1 MTGIPL
7 TEQTIVA
14 LLVVAALVA
23 IAVSRLRLPYTIALV
38 GVGLFLGFGD
48 VVDLHLTRE
57 LILLVF
63 LPPLLFEGSLNM
75 DVGDLRR
82 RWGQVATMASIGT
95 AVAVGVIAGGF
106 LLLGFGIPEA
116 LLFGVILAPTDP
128 VSVLA
133 VFKEHG
139 VGTGLRTLM
148 EGESIFNDAI
158 AIVLYLIAV
167 DVVEGSAITASQA
180 VFDFGTEVVVGT
192 LVGVTVGIV
201 VHRLMTAVDD
211 HLVEITLSFTAAY
224 GAYLLAQSVHGS
236 GLIATVAAGLLIANY
251 GTGFAMSASSRI
263 ALYDFWEVV
272 AFMVNS
278 LLFLLMGASFD
289 VTRFTEGPVARA
301 ILVAFGA
308 MLAARALTTYGI
320 LRPFG
325 RGPREN
331 AIPRAWFHALFWG
344 GLRGA
349 IPIALVLGL
358 SDRTVDGVDAVAVV
372 FGVVLL
378 SLLGQGLTFRPLLT
392 RLGLTGPGEEVR
404 RFEDV
409 YARGLALRSSLDE
422 LETMRRRG
430 EIAAPV
436 YEALRD
442 ELGNDL
448 EQIEDRMR
456 EIALDSD
463 AARARQIQRTARRL
477 AAAQRAAIRD
487 AIRRGIISQETG
499 TLIQQEIDETLEQG
513 ASDPDRAAERL
524 TGIYPP
530 DPDGDQ
536 GGSDD

>member
-63 LPPLLFEGSLNM
+63 LPPLLFEGALNM
-75 DVGDLRR
+75 DIGDLRH
-82 RWGQVATMASIGT
+82 RWTQVGTMAFIGT
-95 AVAVGVIAGGF
+95 AVAVAAIAGGF
-106 LLLGFGIPEA
+106 LLIGFDPPEA
-116 LLFGVILAPTDP
+116 ILLGVILAPTDP

-167 DVVEGSAITASQA
+167 DVVEGGSITLQRA

-192 LVGVTVGIV
+192 LVGVTVGV
-201 VHRLMTAVDD
+201 MVHRLMTAVDN
-211 HLVEITLSFTAAY
+211 HLVEITLSLTAAY
-224 GAYLLAQSVHGS
+224 GAYLLAQSIHGS

-251 GTGFAMSASSRI
+251 GTRFAMSASSRI
-263 ALYDFWEVV
+263 ALYDFWEVI

-289 VTRFTEGPVARA
+289 ITRFTETRVAVAIVIAFATMLVARA
-301 ILVAFGA
+301 V
-308 MLAARALTTYGI
+308 TTYGL
-320 LRPFG
+320 LRPFT
-325 RGPREN
+325 RDPREN
-331 AIPRAWFHALFWG
+331 GIPRPWLHALFWG

-358 SDRTVDGVDAVAVV
+358 TDRTVGGIDSVAVV

-392 RLGLTGPGEEVR
+392 RLGLTGPGEEVE
-404 RFEDV
+404 RFEEV

-422 LETMRRRG
+422 LESMRRRG
-430 EIAAPV
+430 EVAAPI
-436 YEALRD
+436 YEELRD
-442 ELGNDL
+442 ELERDL
-448 EQIEDRMR
+448 DEVESTMR

-463 AARARQIQRTARRL
+463 AARARQVQRTARRL
-477 AAAQRAAIRD
+477 AAAQRAAIGD
-487 AIRRGIISQETG
+487 ATRRGIISRG
-499 TLIQQEIDETLEQG
+499 IGARLQQEIDDTLEQG
-513 ASDPDRAAERL
+513 ASHPEQAAERL
-524 TGIYPP
+524 TGLYARVDEDEEEP
-530 DPDGDQ
+530 
-536 GGSDD
+536 GG